1 MTIAERLREAAAA
14 LGDLSDTPRLDAEI
28 LLAHALGVSRAR
40 LLADLNEPF
49 VCPAFAPLLARRMNH
64 EPIAYILGEWEFFS
78 MRLEVR
84 PPLLVPRPE
93 TEHLVECAL
102 EHIRQRELVAPSIL
116 DLCTGTG
123 CIAAALARNGRGA
136 RLTAVDIHPIAL
148 EVAARNA
155 ARYGLDITVVESDL
169 YAALDPAAPFD
180 IIVSNPP
187 YVPDAQWKNLSPVI
201 TKHEDP
207 RALRAGAG
215 GLDLLRPLIAQAPDY
230 LRAGGLLAVEI
241 GEEQGEAVSAL
252 FLQAGFRD
260 ISVLKDLAGHD
271 RIVFATGHGPL
282 REGIL

>member
-14 LGDLSDTPRLDAEI
+14 LGELSDTPRLDAEI

-40 LLADLNEPF
+40 LLADLNEPSN
-49 VCPAFAPLLARRMNH
+49 CPAFAPLLARRMDH

-102 EHIRQRELVAPSIL
+102 EHIRQREHVAPRIL

-136 RLTAVDIHPIAL
+136 RVTAVDIHPIAL
-148 EVAARNA
+148 DVAARNA
-155 ARYGLDITVVESDL
+155 ARYGLDIAVVESNL
-169 YAALDPAAPFD
+169 YAALDPAEPFD
-180 IIVSNPP
+180 LIVSNPP
-187 YVPDAQWKNLSPVI
+187 YVPEAQWDELSPVI

-207 RALRAGAG
+207 KALLAGAD
-215 GLDLLRPLIAQAPDY
+215 GLDLLRPLIARAPEF
-230 LRAGGLLAVEI
+230 LRPGGLLAVEM

-252 FLQAGFRD
+252 FRQAVFKEVA
-260 ISVLKDLAGHD
+260 VLKDLAGHD
-271 RIVFATGHGPL
+271 RIV
-282 REGIL
+282 RGIT